1 MDCEIYYKYIYI
13 VRLCLCIYTGQ
24 HVVSHYEST
33 PDASDT
39 PICAVVVVI
48 AWVFVLGPDVSDYSP
63 NSDQIEPREGVAWRG
78 RSACC
83 RITASL
89 VAIQSILRQ
98 SKQKKVE

>member
-1 MDCEIYYKYIYI
+1 M
-13 VRLCLCIYTGQ
+13 
-24 HVVSHYEST
+24 VSHYEST
-33 PDASDT
+33 PDASDS
-39 PICAVVVVI
+39 PICAVFVVI

-78 RSACC
+78 RSACR

-98 SKQKKVE
+98 SKQKKNRIKTYEEPAKINDIDKILCN